1 LDIPSTFHDYLIHEE
16 IRRLNQVP
24 RFRRTHCFVQHGG
37 ISVFDHSVSVARLGC
52 RIAERL
58 HFRVDYASL
67 VRGALPMAS
76 MARFSASVHRMEECE
91 SRFQAHEK
99 GVDHHPQAYVPV
111 DRDSPVLRGR
121 LGGVRRRQAMRNGGN
136 LKTYR
141 RQDHEN
147 DHRCDRLSDLRP
159 RNGFSGSG
167 GLRNSLRR
175 ESSSVSPFFQ

>member
-67 VRGALPMAS
+67 VRGALLHDYFLYDWHDKAPW
-76 MARFSASVHRMEECE
+76 HRWHGFRHPYIAWKNAKADFRLTRKESIIILRHMFPLTVIPPSCVEGWVVCVADKLCATEEI
-91 SRFQAHEK
+91 SRHIA
-99 GVDHHPQAYVPV
+99 
-111 DRDSPVLRGR
+111 DRI
-121 LGGVRRRQAMRNGGN
+121 M
-136 LKTYR
+136 KTIIGAI
-141 RQDHEN
+141 DF
-147 DHRCDRLSDLRP
+147 LI
-159 RNGFSGSG
+159 
-167 GLRNSLRR
+167 
-175 ESSSVSPFFQ
+175 